1 MVRKIYQVT
10 QKDKKQ
16 LAFSPS
22 SLILAN
28 NFLPVNLS
36 RRTMKSDL
44 VEPKSLPRWIT
55 LPLGLVLFP
64 FTLLCILGSAIM
76 LLAPNVPPSIF
87 TISIGSV
94 FLIGSI
100 WVSLLL
106 FRLIV
111 SNPKKSKG
119 FVSPVVL
126 RIIGVL
132 FVAMPIMALAVGTFM
147 DKPVIYSIQAIIY
160 FCVAAQLFRIA
171 NIRANKKV

>member
-1 MVRKIYQVT
+1 ME
-10 QKDKKQ
+10 
-16 LAFSPS
+16 SE
-22 SLILAN
+22 
-28 NFLPVNLS
+28 
-36 RRTMKSDL
+36 L

-64 FTLLCILGSAIM
+64 FTLLCIVGSTIM

-87 TISIGSV
+87 TVSIGSV

-100 WVSLLL
+100 WVSLLS

-119 FVSPVVL
+119 FVSPVAL
-126 RIIGVL
+126 RLIGVL
-132 FVAMPIMALAVGTFM
+132 FMSMPIIAVIVGTFM
-147 DKPVIYSIQAIIY
+147 DMPVIHSVQAIIY

-171 NIRANKKV
+171 NVRASKKV